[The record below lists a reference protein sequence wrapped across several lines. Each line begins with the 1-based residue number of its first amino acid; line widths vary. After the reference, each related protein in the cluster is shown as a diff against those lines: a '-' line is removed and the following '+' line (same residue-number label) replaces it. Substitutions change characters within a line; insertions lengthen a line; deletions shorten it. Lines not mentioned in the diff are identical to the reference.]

1 MSASI
6 LPHRLAFTL
15 VYSLLTI
22 LLHPLCGEL
31 LSCLKVPWGYILSIL
46 KIQRTSLLVL
56 LTAAILV
63 VLAFLQ
69 YTWVGDLSDLQFE
82 QAQRTLNATTA
93 RFARDLGNEFR
104 RIRATFRVRSD
115 RPLDREILDEYREWF
130 DSSEYPELIVGAY
143 WVDIASIDSSGI
155 EPPPNGGF
163 RLHRAGLADAGLD
176 PIDWSPSFDEI
187 RQVLSDGDGAA
198 PRGRSRQAREWLAP
212 FDSEQ
217 FAYVIPQD
225 ERGPS
230 GWAVVILDRETLLGK
245 VIPSI
250 VEEYFGVEGERE
262 YLIRILDGDQEG
274 ADVLYASDPDASPAV
289 MASPD
294 ISRNIADE
302 GADWIVEANHTAG
315 SLEAFVSLHRRRN
328 MSLGFGAV
336 LVLGASFSFLLVAT
350 RRARWLAN
358 RQMEFVAG
366 VSHEL
371 RTPIAGISSLSQ
383 NLADGVVHDLDHA
396 ARYGETINTESRRLN
411 DMIEKVLHFSAI
423 RSGQYHYELHP
434 VDIRHVVESEIEA
447 IGRYS
452 GRGHRLATM
461 FEEDLPLVLGDSQAL
476 RSVVR
481 NLVSNAMK
489 FGKDDADV
497 SIEVCKAEGRNGTRI
512 ELAVEDSGE
521 GIPSSDVSH
530 IFEPFYRG
538 KVARA
543 LQIRGSGL
551 GLSLVR
557 EIVAAHKGRIEVDT
571 REGQGT
577 RVVVYLPV
585 VGKAGLRGSRD

>member
-1 MSASI
+1 M
-6 LPHRLAFTL
+6 
-15 VYSLLTI
+15 
-22 LLHPLCGEL
+22 
-31 LSCLKVPWGYILSIL
+31 
-46 KIQRTSLLVL
+46 L

-63 VLAFLQ
+63 VLAVLQ

-115 RPLDREILDEYREWF
+115 RPLDREILDEYREWLE
-130 DSSEYPELIVGAY
+130 SSDYPGLIVGAY
-143 WVDIASIDSSGI
+143 WVDIASADSSAI

-212 FDSEQ
+212 FNSEQ
-217 FAYVIPQD
+217 FAYVVPQD

-230 GWAVVILDRETLLGK
+230 GWAVVILDRETLLAN

-250 VEEYFGVEGERE
+250 VEEYFGAEGERE
-262 YLIRILDGDQEG
+262 YLIRILDGDREG
-274 ADVLYASDPDASPAV
+274 AAVLYASDPDASTAV
-289 MASPD
+289 MSSPD

-315 SLEAFVSLHRRRN
+315 SLEAFVNLHRRRN

-383 NLADGVVHDLDHA
+383 NLADGVVHDLDQA
-396 ARYGETINTESRRLN
+396 ARYGESINTESHRLN

-434 VDIRHVVESEIEA
+434 IDIRTVVESEIEA
-447 IGRYS
+447 IERYS
-452 GRGHRLATM
+452 GRGHRLATT
-461 FEEDLPLVLGDSQAL
+461 FGEDLPLVLGDSQAL

-489 FGKDDADV
+489 FGKDDAVV
-497 SIEVCKAEGRNGTRI
+497 SIEVRKADGRNGTRI

-543 LQIRGSGL
+543 HQIRGSGL

-557 EIVAAHKGRIEVDT
+557 EIVAAHNGRVEVDT

-577 RVVVYLPV
+577 RFVVYLPV
-585 VGKAGLRGSRD
+585 VGKGG

>member
-1 MSASI
+1 M
-6 LPHRLAFTL
+6 
-15 VYSLLTI
+15 
-22 LLHPLCGEL
+22 
-31 LSCLKVPWGYILSIL
+31 
-46 KIQRTSLLVL
+46 L

-69 YTWVGDLSDLQFE
+69 YSWVGDLSDLQFE

-115 RPLDREILDEYREWF
+115 RPLDREILDEYREWL

-143 WVDIASIDSSGI
+143 WVDIAPLDSPGI

-176 PIDWSPSFDEI
+176 PVDWSPSFDEI

-212 FDSEQ
+212 FNSEQ
-217 FAYVIPQD
+217 FAYVVPQD

-230 GWAVVILDRETLLGK
+230 GWAVVILDRETLLAN

-262 YLIRILDGDQEG
+262 YMIRILDSDQEG
-274 ADVLYASDPDASPAV
+274 ADVLYASDPAASSAV

-294 ISRNIADE
+294 ISRNISDE

-328 MSLGFGAV
+328 MSLGFGAM

-350 RRARWLAN
+350 RRARSLAN

-383 NLADGVVHDLDHA
+383 NLADGVVRDLDQA
-396 ARYGETINTESRRLN
+396 ARYGESINTESHRLN
-411 DMIEKVLHFSAI
+411 DMIDKVLHFSAI
-423 RSGQYHYELHP
+423 RSGQYQYVLHP
-434 VDIRHVVESEIEA
+434 VDIRTVVESEIEA

-452 GRGHRLATM
+452 GREHRLATM

-481 NLVSNAMK
+481 NLISNAMK
-489 FGKDDADV
+489 FGKDDAAV
-497 SIEVCKAEGRNGTRI
+497 SIEVCKSEGRNGTRI

-521 GIPSSDVSH
+521 GIPSSEVAH

-538 KVARA
+538 NVARA
-543 LQIRGSGL
+543 GQIRGSGL

-557 EIVAAHKGRIEVDT
+557 EIVAAHNGRIEVDSQ
-571 REGQGT
+571 EGQGT

-585 VGKAGLRGSRD
+585 VGKGGLRGSRV